1 MFCTANLLWA
11 LFHLKCYTLIAEL
24 RCNME
29 NQNLEFE
36 QFLKNQDQ
44 EFLRKIKKRNI
55 YYRTVSSLHKAEHIA
70 QVFLP
75 MEDIFFSSTSN
86 KVSLFVKAFPTIT
99 VFINSIIIFILFLS
113 VFTFKMTKYSYIFLI
128 ILMICSKKL
137 PSVFFSSL
145 IVSKIFKS

>member
-70 QVFLP
+70 QVSP
-75 MEDIFFSSTSN
+75 DGRS
-86 KVSLFVKAFPTIT
+86 
-99 VFINSIIIFILFLS
+99 
-113 VFTFKMTKYSYIFLI
+113 IFLLHI
-128 ILMICSKKL
+128 QQ
-137 PSVFFSSL
+137 SVPFRQSFSNDHGIYQLDYNFYTFFVG
-145 IVSKIFKS
+145 IHFQNDKIFLYISNNLDDMFKKTTLRVFLKPYRIENI